1 MKRHRVAPQRK
12 RRLSYIKRRAK
23 PMVES
28 PCKKLCALN
37 ERDICSGCGRTRQ
50 EIGGWTSMTD
60 AAREAV
66 NLRARRRLADGQAK
80 PAKIDSQARR
90 A

>member
-1 MKRHRVAPQRK
+1 
-12 RRLSYIKRRAK
+12 
-23 PMVES
+23 MVES

-37 ERDICSGCGRTRQ
+37 ERDICSGCGRTRA

-66 NLRARRRLADGQAK
+66 KIRARRRMAEGLAH

>member
-1 MKRHRVAPQRK
+1 
-12 RRLSYIKRRAK
+12 
-23 PMVES
+23 MVES

-37 ERDICSGCGRTRQ
+37 ERDVCSGCGRTRD
-50 EIGGWTSMTD
+50 EIGGWTSMSD

-66 NLRARRRLADGQAK
+66 KIRARRRLAEGLAK